1 MSRQAAPTRPSKS
14 RESKSAAVRAALA
27 NPSRRQLSKWQRER
41 RQRLAVLYVAAGLIV
56 LTACVLAFG
65 YWREMLVRPNEPAAT
80 VGDQT
85 VSVAAL
91 AQRLK
96 PQLAALDM
104 EIARLQSQLPFN
116 ASGSP
121 GADPASRQV
130 QMLYNQRLGAMDQ
143 VLTDL
148 IDDELVVREAQRR
161 NLTVTPDEIEAR
173 INSDFAKQRAGA
185 AAPAPTQVAA
195 PAAGPTPSP
204 TPPPTL
210 TASEFQETYQSLL
223 QRIGYTDEQYRRYI
237 EAQVLRDKVRDA
249 VGASIA
255 PVQEQVHVRRITVA
269 TQEEA
274 TAALAQIRSGETPM
288 EDLAREKSL
297 DLLSKNEGGDL
308 GWLPRGIDSTPFDEQ
323 AFRLAIGEISEPF
336 VTPTGWEILQVL
348 EKGERPLRPEHQ
360 DRLKQRAFDDW
371 LRRERDDPTVRR
383 DLDRDKRDWVM
394 RQAGGQ
400 GAGRRAASPGG
411 APMGF

>member
-1 MSRQAAPTRPSKS
+1 MSQQAAPTRPSKG

-27 NPSRRQLSKWQRER
+27 NPSRRQLSKWQREH
-41 RQRLAVLYVAAGLIV
+41 RQRLAILYTAAGLIV
-56 LTACVLAFG
+56 VTALVLAFG
-65 YWREMLVRPNEPAAT
+65 YWREVLVRPNEPAAT
-80 VGDQT
+80 VGDQPI
-85 VSVAAL
+85 SVGAL

-116 ASGSP
+116 ASSSS
-121 GADPASRQV
+121 GADPAARQV
-130 QMLYNQRLGAMDQ
+130 QMLYSQRLGAVDQ

-161 NLTVTPDEIEAR
+161 NLVVAPEEIDDR
-173 INSDFAKQRAGA
+173 INSDFAKQRAGS
-185 AAPAPTQVAA
+185 AAPAPTAVAG
-195 PAAGPTPSP
+195 PAVGPTPTP

-210 TASEFQETYQSLL
+210 TASEYQETYQTLL
-223 QRIGYTDEQYRRYI
+223 QRIGYSEDQYRRYV

-249 VGASIA
+249 VGGSIA
-255 PVQEQVHVRRITVA
+255 PVQEQVHARRITVA

-274 TAALAQIRSGETPM
+274 TAALAQIRAGEATM
-288 EDLAREKSL
+288 ENLAREKSL

-323 AFRLAIGEISEPF
+323 AFRLAVGEISEPF
-336 VTPTGWEILQVL
+336 VTPTGWEFLQIL
-348 EKGERPLRPEHQ
+348 EKGERPLRPEHL

-371 LRRERDDPTVRR
+371 LRRERDDPAVRR
-383 DLDRDKRDWVM
+383 ELDREKRDWVM

-400 GAGRRAASPGG
+400 SGRRGAAP
-411 APMGF
+411 AGFPTGF